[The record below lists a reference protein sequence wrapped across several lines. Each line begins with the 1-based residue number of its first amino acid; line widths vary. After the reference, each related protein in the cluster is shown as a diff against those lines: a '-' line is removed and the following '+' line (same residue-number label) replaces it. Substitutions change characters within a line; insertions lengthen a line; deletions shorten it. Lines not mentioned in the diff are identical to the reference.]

1 MIPAAAPIASPVSIL
16 NPTTAAPLLVCAGA
30 VVVVEVELPTAVDT
44 DAVDAD
50 ADAVEAG
57 EVAVPVLR
65 LMLVAEL
72 TDVGALDEEADED
85 LDDLVVLVDELDVI
99 LRERTL
105 SGKLV
110 SKMSILNI

>member
-16 NPTTAAPLLVCAGA
+16 KPTTAAPLLVCAGA
-30 VVVVEVELPTAVDT
+30 VVVVEVEPPT
-44 DAVDAD
+44 AVDAD

-85 LDDLVVLVDELDVI
+85 VDDVVDTVFLVDELDVI
-99 LRERTL
+99 L
-105 SGKLV
+105 
-110 SKMSILNI
+110 